1 MRLQVNAPLNYA
13 ELLTSSDMVCSTA
26 FDRDD
31 EFFATAGVSRRIKI
45 FSYNSVLEQNSGIHY
60 PVLEIPSRQAAAVA
74 LQAACSAADV
84 VDYWPPAAL
93 QACW

>member
-1 MRLQVNAPLNYA
+1 MFTAVDVKGSLFLQVNATLNYA

-60 PVLEIPSRQAAAVA
+60 PVLEIPSR
-74 LQAACSAADV
+74 
-84 VDYWPPAAL
+84 
-93 QACW
+93 